1 MTRRLSIEGMSCN
14 HCVGRVT
21 SALTKVEGVTSAK
34 VDLATKSAVVE
45 GTTLADAQL
54 KQAVED
60 AGYDVVAIEG

>member
-1 MTRRLSIEGMSCN
+1 MTKRLSIEGMSCN

-21 SALTKVEGVTSAK
+21 SALNQVQGVTSAT

-45 GTTLADAQL
+45 GAALADEQL
-54 KQAVED
+54 KQAVEG